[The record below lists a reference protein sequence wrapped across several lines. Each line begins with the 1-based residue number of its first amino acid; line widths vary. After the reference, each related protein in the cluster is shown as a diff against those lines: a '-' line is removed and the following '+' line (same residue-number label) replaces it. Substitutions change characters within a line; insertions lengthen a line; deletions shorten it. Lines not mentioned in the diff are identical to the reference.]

1 MNLVIKMNIY
11 KPIINELSEE
21 SNLYLLIE
29 QYKRDGISIEN
40 KSFNKIEEID
50 LNCEEIEF
58 EKCVFKNCK
67 IVGNLER
74 ASFHDII
81 FENCD
86 FSNCIF
92 KEGSFIR
99 VEIKN
104 CKMVGCDFSDSRIY
118 HFTCNESNF
127 EYANFSNTNFEGVLF
142 ENCDLSSVA
151 FSECKFKNVY
161 FEKSKLIYTQ
171 FFGTKLNNVDVT
183 SCEMYGIVTKMED
196 IKGFIVNNFQAIELS
211 KLMGIVIK

>member
-1 MNLVIKMNIY
+1 MNIY
-11 KPIINELSEE
+11 KPIIKELSEV
-21 SNLYLLIE
+21 SNLYMLIE
-29 QYKRDGISIEN
+29 QYKEDGMCIEN

-50 LNCEEIEF
+50 LSCEEIEF

-74 ASFHDII
+74 ATFHDII

-118 HFTCNESNF
+118 HFTTTDSNL
-127 EYANFSNTNFEGVLF
+127 EYANFSNTNFEGILF
-142 ENCDLSSVA
+142 KNCDLSSVA
-151 FSECKFKNVY
+151 FSECKFKNLY
-161 FEKSKLIYTQ
+161 FENSKLIYTQ
-171 FFGTKLNNVDVT
+171 FFGTKLNNIDVS
-183 SCEMYGIVTKMED
+183 SCDMYGIVTKMED
-196 IKGFIVNNFQAIELS
+196 IKGLIVNDFQAVELS